1 MESQLGRRY
10 TAELYVHEMV
20 KKERI
25 TGMTRSEQNTV
36 IMFATQRDYTM

>member
-1 MESQLGRRY
+1 MNAKQRFRSIGKQ
-10 TAELYVHEMV
+10 

-36 IMFATQRDYTM
+36 IMFATQRNYTM